1 MFANELS
8 YFLCFEELLD
18 PRQDAKVVYPLE
30 ELIFI
35 AVCGAIANC
44 DHWTDIEAYANQNI
58 DWFRQYVPLANGVPS
73 HDTLSRVFS
82 LFDTEAFAACLV
94 KWAASLQNNLAGQG
108 VHLDG
113 KTLRRSFDAAA
124 GKSALQIVT
133 AWAGDLHLCV
143 GQLAVEEGSSELAT
157 VPKLL
162 DMMEIS
168 GAIITLDALHTQ
180 KSTVKKIRE
189 KEADYVLTV
198 KKNQPRLYTAIDRTF
213 QELSESHFTHSRVR
227 MHTTRDSSHGREE
240 LRHYTVFPAPQEIR
254 TMGWAD
260 VKTIGMVYRERT
272 VNGKTSE
279 ELMYFISSLPP
290 KVRAIAKHVRDHWK
304 VENQMHWSLDV
315 TFAEDTSRTRKGSGP
330 AITGYLRRMAL
341 SILKRDTSEKS
352 SLRLK
357 RLKSSWSP
365 DHLLRYLTGKQA

>member
-8 YFLCFEELLD
+8 FLLCFEELSD

-58 DWFRQYVPLANGVPS
+58 DWFRQYVPLENGIPS

-82 LFDTEAFAACLV
+82 LFDTETFAACLI
-94 KWAASLQNNLAGQG
+94 KWTASLQESLTGQG
-108 VHLDG
+108 IHLDG

-124 GKSALQIVT
+124 GKDALQIVT

-143 GQLAVEEGSSELAT
+143 GQLAVEEGSSELKT

-198 KKNQPRLYTAIDRTF
+198 KGNQPKLYGLINQTF
-213 QELSESHFTHSRVR
+213 EELSENHFAHSRVR
-227 MHTTRDSSHGREE
+227 RHTTRGSSHGREE
-240 LRHYTVFPAPQEIR
+240 LRHYAVFPAPQKILA
-254 TMGWAD
+254 MGWTD
-260 VKTIGMVYRERT
+260 VRTIGMVYRERT

-279 ELMYFISSLPP
+279 ELIYFISSLPP
-290 KVRAIAKHVRDHWK
+290 KVRTIAKHVRDHWK

-315 TFAEDTSRTRKGSGP
+315 TFAEDTSRIRKGSGP
-330 AITGYLRRMAL
+330 AITGYLRRLAL
-341 SILKRDTSEKS
+341 SLVKRDTSDKS

-357 RLKSSWSP
+357 RLKSSWCQ